1 MEFYCKMKKTFAL
14 VVLAAF
20 LLIACRPTAVHHCAA
35 PVFGTYYTV
44 TYCGDE
50 DAGLQASLDSLFT
63 AFSSE
68 FSLFDSSSV
77 VCRLNRGEDVVLS
90 KDFER
95 LLQLSMQISRN
106 TDGAFDVT
114 VAPLVKLWGFGPD
127 SLREVTPQMVDS
139 VLENVGY
146 KKIGIE
152 YSHLIKRNAN
162 IQLDFGAI
170 AKGLAVDKAVA
181 LMRQRGHADFLVDI
195 GGEVRTC
202 GSKYGKPWRI
212 GVQVPTADSDGEIA
226 SNYDFPLTDK
236 AIATSGNYRNY
247 HEKDGERFSHIINP
261 TTGYSERSDL
271 LSVSVIADD
280 CTTADAY
287 ATALMVMGREKSLQW
302 LQAHPELAAYLIY
315 YEDGG
320 FKVARTPNFP

>member
-1 MEFYCKMKKTFAL
+1 MQ
-14 VVLAAF
+14 
-20 LLIACRPTAVHHCAA
+20 R
-35 PVFGTYYTV
+35 
-44 TYCGDE
+44 
-50 DAGLQASLDSLFT
+50 SLDSLFA
-63 AFSSE
+63 AFSAE

-77 VCRLNRGEDVVLS
+77 VCRLNRGEDVPLS
-90 KDFER
+90 EDFVN
-95 LLQLSMQISRN
+95 LLQLSAQISRA

-146 KKIGIE
+146 EKIAVDDGRLVKKNDR
-152 YSHLIKRNAN
+152 L
-162 IQLDFGAI
+162 QLDFGAV
-170 AKGLAVDKAVA
+170 AKGLAVDKAVK
-181 LMRQRGHADFLVDI
+181 LMQQRGYKDFLVDI

-202 GSKYGKPWRI
+202 GTKYGKPWRI
-212 GVQVPTADSDGEIA
+212 GVQVPTADSDGAIA
-226 SNYDFPLTDK
+226 SNYDFPLSDK

-247 HEKDGERFSHIINP
+247 HEKDGKRFSHIINP

-287 ATALMVMGREKSLQW
+287 ATALMVMGREKALQW
-302 LQAHPELAAYLIY
+302 LQTHSELAAYLIY
-315 YEDGG
+315 YEADG

>member
-1 MEFYCKMKKTFAL
+1 MNNFGMKNS
-14 VVLAAF
+14 VF
-20 LLIACRPTAVHHCAA
+20 LLLLIFLMSACRPTAVHHCSA
-35 PVFGTYYTV
+35 PVFGTYYAV

-50 DAGLQASLDSLFT
+50 DAGMQASLDSLF
-63 AFSSE
+63 ASFSAE

-77 VCRLNRGEDVVLS
+77 VCRLNRGEDLYLS
-90 KDFER
+90 EDFVK
-95 LLQLSMQISRN
+95 LLQLSTHISRN
-106 TDGAFDVT
+106 THGAFDVT

-127 SLREVTPQMVDS
+127 SLREVTAQMVDS

-146 KKIGIE
+146 EKIGIE
-152 YSHLIKRNAN
+152 YGHLIKRNAN

-170 AKGLAVDKAVA
+170 AKGLAVDKAVE
-181 LMRQRGHADFLVDI
+181 LLRQRGYTNFLVDI

-202 GSKYGKPWRI
+202 GSKAGKPWRI
-212 GVQVPTADSDGEIA
+212 GVQVPTEDSEGEIA
-226 SNYDFPLTDK
+226 SSYDFPMSDK

-247 HEKDGERFSHIINP
+247 HERDGERFSHIINP
-261 TTGYSERSDL
+261 STGYSERSDL

-287 ATALMVMGREKSLQW
+287 ATALMVMGREKSMQW
-302 LQAHPELAAYLIY
+302 LQSHPELAAYLIY
-315 YEDGG
+315 YENGG

>member
-1 MEFYCKMKKTFAL
+1 MRDLRRGFS
-14 VVLAAF
+14 
-20 LLIACRPTAVHHCAA
+20 
-35 PVFGTYYTV
+35 
-44 TYCGDE
+44 CG
-50 DAGLQASLDSLFT
+50 ASLDSLFT

-146 KKIGIE
+146 KKIGVE
-152 YSHLIKRNAN
+152 YGHLIKRNAN

>member
-1 MEFYCKMKKTFAL
+1 MKNNVFL
-14 VVLAAF
+14 W
-20 LLIACRPTAVHHCAA
+20 LLILLMSACRPTAVHHCSA

-50 DAGLQASLDSLFT
+50 DAGLQRSLDSLFA
-63 AFSSE
+63 AFSAE

-77 VCRLNRGEDVVLS
+77 VCRLNRGEDVPLS
-90 KDFER
+90 EDFVN
-95 LLQLSMQISRN
+95 LLQLSAQISRA

-146 KKIGIE
+146 KKIGVE
-152 YSHLIKRNAN
+152 YGHLIKRNTN

-170 AKGLAVDKAVA
+170 AKGLAVDKAVE
-181 LMRQRGHADFLVDI
+181 LMQQRGYKDFLVDI

-202 GSKYGKPWRI
+202 GTKHGKPWRI
-212 GVQVPTADSDGEIA
+212 GVQVPTADSDGAIA
-226 SNYDFPLTDK
+226 SNYDFPLSDK

-247 HEKDGERFSHIINP
+247 HEKDGKRFSHIINP

-287 ATALMVMGREKSLQW
+287 ATALMVMGREKALQW
-302 LQAHPELAAYLIY
+302 LQTHSELAAYLIY
-315 YEDGG
+315 YEADG

>member
-1 MEFYCKMKKTFAL
+1 MNKYCMKNK
-14 VVLAAF
+14 VLLL
-20 LLIACRPTAVHHCAA
+20 LLIVLLTACRPTAVHHCAA

-146 KKIGIE
+146 KKIGVE
-152 YSHLIKRNAN
+152 YGHLIKRNAN

>member
-1 MEFYCKMKKTFAL
+1 MKNNVFL
-14 VVLAAF
+14 W
-20 LLIACRPTAVHHCAA
+20 LLIVLMSACRPTAVHHCSA

-50 DAGLQASLDSLFT
+50 DTGLQRSLDSLFA
-63 AFSSE
+63 AFSAE

-77 VCRLNRGEDVVLS
+77 VCRLNRGEDVPLS
-90 KDFER
+90 EDFVN
-95 LLQLSMQISRN
+95 LLQLSAQISRA

-146 KKIGIE
+146 EKIAVEEGRLVKKNDRLE
-152 YSHLIKRNAN
+152 
-162 IQLDFGAI
+162 LDFGAV
-170 AKGLAVDKAVA
+170 AKGLAVDKAVK
-181 LMRQRGHADFLVDI
+181 LMQQRGYKDFLVDI

-202 GSKYGKPWRI
+202 GTKHGKPWRI
-212 GVQVPTADSDGEIA
+212 GVQVPTADSDGAIA
-226 SNYDFPLTDK
+226 SNYDFPLSDK

-247 HEKDGERFSHIINP
+247 HEKDGKRFSHIINP

-287 ATALMVMGREKSLQW
+287 ATALMVMGREKALQW
-302 LQAHPELAAYLIY
+302 LQTHSELAAYLIY
-315 YEDGG
+315 YEADG

>member
-1 MEFYCKMKKTFAL
+1 MKNNVFL
-14 VVLAAF
+14 W
-20 LLIACRPTAVHHCAA
+20 LLILLMSACRPTAVHHCSA

-50 DAGLQASLDSLFT
+50 DAGLQRSLDSLFA
-63 AFSSE
+63 AFSAE

-77 VCRLNRGEDVVLS
+77 VCRLNRGEDVPLS
-90 KDFER
+90 EDFVN
-95 LLQLSMQISRN
+95 LLQLSAQISRA

-146 KKIGIE
+146 KKIGVE
-152 YSHLIKRNAN
+152 YGHLIKRNTN

-170 AKGLAVDKAVA
+170 AKGLAVDKAVE
-181 LMRQRGHADFLVDI
+181 LMQQRGYKDFLVDI

-202 GSKYGKPWRI
+202 GTKHGKPWRI
-212 GVQVPTADSDGEIA
+212 GVQVPTADSDGAIA
-226 SNYDFPLTDK
+226 SNYDFPLSDK

-247 HEKDGERFSHIINP
+247 HEKDGKRFSHIINP

-280 CTTADAY
+280 CTTAEAY
-287 ATALMVMGREKSLQW
+287 ATALMVMGREKALQW
-302 LQAHPELAAYLIY
+302 LQTHSELAAYLIY
-315 YEDGG
+315 YEADG

>member
-1 MEFYCKMKKTFAL
+1 MQ
-14 VVLAAF
+14 
-20 LLIACRPTAVHHCAA
+20 R
-35 PVFGTYYTV
+35 
-44 TYCGDE
+44 
-50 DAGLQASLDSLFT
+50 SLDSLFA
-63 AFSSE
+63 AFSAE

-77 VCRLNRGEDVVLS
+77 VCRLNRGEDVPLS
-90 KDFER
+90 EDFVN
-95 LLQLSMQISRN
+95 LLQHSAQISRA

-146 KKIGIE
+146 EKIAVEEGRLVKKNDR
-152 YSHLIKRNAN
+152 L
-162 IQLDFGAI
+162 QLDFGAV
-170 AKGLAVDKAVA
+170 AKGLAVDKAVE
-181 LMRQRGHADFLVDI
+181 LMQQRGYKDFLVDI

-202 GSKYGKPWRI
+202 GTKHGKPWRI
-212 GVQVPTADSDGEIA
+212 GVQVPTADSDGAIA
-226 SNYDFPLTDK
+226 SNYDFPLSDK

-247 HEKDGERFSHIINP
+247 HEKDGKRFSHIINP

-287 ATALMVMGREKSLQW
+287 ATALMVMGRKKALQW
-302 LQAHPELAAYLIY
+302 LQTHSELAAYLIY
-315 YEDGG
+315 YEADG
-320 FKVARTPNFP
+320 FKVARTSNFP